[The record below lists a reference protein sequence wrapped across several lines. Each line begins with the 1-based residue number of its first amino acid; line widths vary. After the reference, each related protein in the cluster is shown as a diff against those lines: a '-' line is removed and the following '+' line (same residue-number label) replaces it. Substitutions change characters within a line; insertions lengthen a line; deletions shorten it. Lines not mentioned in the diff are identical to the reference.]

1 MVAPIPSTNLLI
13 NFILLPNNH
22 SISVANE
29 RSNCLAQASVSSLGL
44 VDVDWVWLVALHLL
58 VTRASQMSI
67 G

>member
-13 NFILLPNNH
+13 SFILLPNNH
-22 SISVANE
+22 SILVANE

-44 VDVDWVWLVALHLL
+44 ADIDWVWLVALLLL

>member
-13 NFILLPNNH
+13 SFILLPNNH

-29 RSNCLAQASVSSLGL
+29 RRNCLAQASVSSLGL
-44 VDVDWVWLVALHLL
+44 ADVDWVWLVALLLL